1 MTGHFDTMKN
11 LQTNHPAITASRPY
25 RGFTLVELMM
35 AATVM
40 TLFIIGGVMS
50 ANFLGLRE
58 DQLMESKAGAN
69 DMSRQLVNQMLY
81 NIRSS
86 KGYDV
91 GNMSGTNFI
100 AITNGT
106 FQGSALKLY
115 VISMTTNQVIDP
127 SQYIVYYY
135 DTSQVANLDGMLWSI
150 ASTNGQAASVVAS
163 NLIGSF
169 LFTSEDYFGRTQNVR
184 TEKGVIHTTLQFSQ
198 FLYPLTS
205 VGSNCLYSSYQVD
218 CRATPHIPDGQ

>member
-1 MTGHFDTMKN
+1 MKN
-11 LQTNHPAITASRPY
+11 LQPNHPAITASRPY
-25 RGFTLVELMM
+25 RGFTLVEMMM

-69 DMSRQLVNQMLY
+69 DTSRQLVNQMLY
-81 NIRSS
+81 TIRSS
-86 KGYDV
+86 KGYDI
-91 GNMSGTNFI
+91 GNMSGGTNFI
-100 AITNGT
+100 AITNGAY
-106 FQGSALKLY
+106 QGSAVKLY
-115 VISMTTNQVIDP
+115 VVSMATNQVINP
-127 SQYIVYYY
+127 GQYIVYYY
-135 DTSQVANLDGMLWSI
+135 DTSQVANLNGLLWTFN
-150 ASTNGQAASVVAS
+150 STNGLAASVVAS

-169 LFTSEDYFGRTQNVR
+169 LFTSEDYFGNTQNVR
-184 TEKGVIHTTLQFSQ
+184 TEKGVIHTTLQFSE

-205 VGSNCLYSSYQVD
+205 VGSNSLYSSYQID